1 MKKLLPVLVAI
12 ISLYIGACKKDA
24 KIGAN
29 LLPATDL
36 SNAIFTDTF
45 TVNAKTENDTFL
57 RTDKLA
63 KNYLGIIND
72 PKFGFQK
79 ANIAVE
85 LDRPNL
91 IYGDSLRNFT
101 VDSAYLLLRYYTIYG
116 DTNVA
121 QDIQVSE
128 INTNINPDLLY
139 YSNNTTFSGSTIL
152 GQRNSYKYVP
162 TRKETVSR
170 TDTTGISNAL
180 KIPISNTFA
189 QAILDL
195 PDSIQRDTI
204 EFRNR
209 VKGLFIENA
218 SLNGNAMAEF
228 DFNSIY
234 SGLYIYFKDKH
245 NNNKDIRL
253 QTYIYGYI
261 NGVVSQ
267 KKRSVNLYQNTLSP
281 QVQSTIASSA
291 ISDSII
297 YFLGQSGTRVKISLP
312 TIANLGKQTINLA
325 TIELT
330 QMEDNS
336 IGSYSKPQSL
346 FLLKRN
352 SSGDLAILPTN
363 EGVAIFDTTA
373 TDDFGRKITRYR
385 FNITRYMQT
394 LVSGSG
400 TNSDLYITNYPPAGT
415 EVAYNNLSIT
425 PKALASATD
434 DYFGYA
440 PERVILAGSNNS
452 NQKYKLKLKL
462 YYTLL
467 K

>member
-1 MKKLLPVLVAI
+1 
-12 ISLYIGACKKDA
+12 
-24 KIGAN
+24 
-29 LLPATDL
+29 
-36 SNAIFTDTF
+36 
-45 TVNAKTENDTFL
+45 
-57 RTDKLA
+57 
-63 KNYLGIIND
+63 
-72 PKFGFQK
+72 
-79 ANIAVE
+79 
-85 LDRPNL
+85 
-91 IYGDSLRNFT
+91 
-101 VDSAYLLLRYYTIYG
+101 
-116 DTNVA
+116 
-121 QDIQVSE
+121 
-128 INTNINPDLLY
+128 
-139 YSNNTTFSGSTIL
+139 
-152 GQRNSYKYVP
+152 
-162 TRKETVSR
+162 
-170 TDTTGISNAL
+170 
-180 KIPISNTFA
+180 
-189 QAILDL
+189 
-195 PDSIQRDTI
+195 
-204 EFRNR
+204 
-209 VKGLFIENA
+209 LFIENA

-234 SGLYIYFKDKH
+234 SGLYIYFKDK
-245 NNNKDIRL
+245 NNNSKDIRL

-281 QVQSTIASSA
+281 QVQSAIASTA

-400 TNSDLYITNYPPAGT
+400 TNSDLCY
-415 EVAYNNLSIT
+415 
-425 PKALASATD
+425 
-434 DYFGYA
+434 
-440 PERVILAGSNNS
+440 
-452 NQKYKLKLKL
+452 
-462 YYTLL
+462 
-467 K
+467 